1 MDEKEAQLLKK
12 KEYQREY
19 HLDYYLKKRLENG
32 LIQKKPFRKL
42 KNKLSEY
49 VDNDVKNKI
58 LGLEKE
64 LVHTREKHLQ
74 SMKLIIKIL
83 LKPANEIKSIANSI
97 NEKIE
102 NIEELKEFSP
112 LEDKI
117 DYYEYALQDLFSV

>member
-1 MDEKEAQLLKK
+1 MDEKLLKYREYQ
-12 KEYQREY
+12 KEYHR
-19 HLDYYLKKRLENG
+19 DYYLKKRLENG
-32 LIQKKPFRKL
+32 LIDKKPFRKL
-42 KNKLSEY
+42 KNTLAEFI
-49 VDNDVKNKI
+49 DDDVKNKI